1 MWNCD
6 VWNGHSVKSSHLDVT
21 KSNDVAPRLVVP
33 RHDRGV
39 LVEPPFA
46 QLIEV
51 IQQNRSL
58 LSRDL
63 SVYGDSLHA
72 WREEA
77 RAAVIA
83 ESLAYTASLTGEDIA
98 PPSDDPLIVTGHQP
112 ELFHAGVWAKN
123 FAAAGLAGKTSGTSL
138 NLIIDNDTVTTTRVK
153 VPVGT
158 QQSPGVEWI
167 PFDMA
172 VSQRPWED
180 ATISDPECFESFGQ
194 RVADQIQAFWNYQ
207 PLVAHRWSAAKQH
220 ANVSRRLCDCLA
232 AMRVTVERSH
242 GVHNLEVP
250 MSRVCSTRPFQ
261 RFIAAILG
269 EHPSFHSSYNQ
280 IVRDYRRK
288 YHLKSTTHPVPEL
301 EISDDWFE
309 APFWIWQAGEE
320 RRDRPFARRIADE
333 IELRDSRRVL
343 GRLPVHGNDQLQR
356 GADVLQELARQGI
369 RIRTRALTTT
379 LFARVFLSDLFIH
392 GIGGAKYDEMTD
404 SICARLL
411 KSLAPQFA
419 TVSATAYP
427 PLPPPFPVTD
437 ESLRSTEHQLRDVQ
451 YNPDRHLSIDSPT
464 PIQSLIHQKQQI
476 LKGIAGR
483 HPSAEEHR
491 TLQQINSQLG
501 QHAEAVRER
510 LRANSEAI
518 RDQLKANAV
527 LRDREFAWCLHPEA
541 SLTTFLKTEFG
552 G

>member
-1 MWNCD
+1 M
-6 VWNGHSVKSSHLDVT
+6 KSSHIDVT
-21 KSNDVAPRLVVP
+21 KSSEVPSRLVVP
-33 RHDRGV
+33 RRDRGV
-39 LVEPPFA
+39 LVEPPFG

-51 IQQNRSL
+51 IEQNRSL
-58 LSRDL
+58 LSNDF
-63 SVYGDSLHA
+63 SIYGNSLHA
-72 WREEA
+72 WRAEA

-98 PPSDDPLIVTGHQP
+98 FPSDGPLIVTGHQP
-112 ELFHAGVWAKN
+112 ELFHPGVWAKN
-123 FAAAGLAGKTSGTSL
+123 FAVAGLAGKTAGTSL
-138 NLIIDNDTVTTTRVK
+138 NLIIDNDTVTTTRIK

-158 QQSPGVEWI
+158 HTSPGVEWI
-167 PFDMA
+167 PFDTV
-172 VSQRPWED
+172 VSQRPWEE
-180 ATISDPECFESFGQ
+180 ATISDPECFQSFGQ
-194 RVADQIQAFWNYQ
+194 RVTDRIEACWNYQ
-207 PLVAHRWSAAKQH
+207 PLVANRWSGATQH
-220 ANVSRRLCDCLA
+220 SIVSGRLCDCLA
-232 AMRVTVERSH
+232 AMRVAVERSH
-242 GVHNLEVP
+242 GVCNLEVP

-261 RFIAAILG
+261 RFVAAILR
-269 EHPSFHSSYNQ
+269 ELPLFHSLYNL

-288 YHLKSTTHPVPEL
+288 YHLRSTTHPVPEL

-309 APFWIWQAGEE
+309 APFWIWQAGDE
-320 RRDRPFARRIADE
+320 RRDRLFVRRIGDE
-333 IELRDSRRVL
+333 IELRDSRRML
-343 GRLPVHGNDQLQR
+343 GRLPVHGSDPLQR

-419 TVSATAYP
+419 TISATAYP
-427 PLPPPFPVTD
+427 PLPPSFPVTD
-437 ESLRSTEHQLRDVQ
+437 DSLRSTEHQLRDVQ
-451 YNPDRHLSIDSPT
+451 YNPDRHLSSDSPT
-464 PIQSLIHQKQQI
+464 SIQSLVRQKQQI